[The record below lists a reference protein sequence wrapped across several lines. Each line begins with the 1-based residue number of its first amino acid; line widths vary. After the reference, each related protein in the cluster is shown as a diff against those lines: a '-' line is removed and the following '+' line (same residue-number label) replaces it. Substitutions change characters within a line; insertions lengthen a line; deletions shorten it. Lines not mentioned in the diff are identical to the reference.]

1 MTAVHDKFV
10 LERSYRQSPATVFA
24 ALSTEEGKA
33 RWFTAP
39 NAEWEQVVRHLD
51 FRVGG
56 TERLVGKWKSGMVT
70 EYDATYQNIVPHERI
85 VYAYHMH
92 IDGKPISVSL
102 ACIELHAEG
111 AGTRL
116 VHTEHGIY
124 LDGFEDKGGRAH
136 GIGLH
141 LDKLG
146 ETLPG

>member
-10 LERSYRQSPATVFA
+10 LERSYRQPPATVFA

-39 NAEWEQVVRHLD
+39 NDQWDLVERHLD

-56 TERLVGKWKSGMVT
+56 TEALEGKWKSGTVT
-70 EYDATYQNIVPHERI
+70 RFDATYQSIVPDERI

-92 IDGKPISVSL
+92 LNGKQISVSL
-102 ACIELHAEG
+102 TCIELHPEG

-124 LDGFEDKGGRAH
+124 LDGYEDKGSRQH
-136 GIGLH
+136 GIGIQ

-146 ETLPG
+146 EMLAE

>member
-1 MTAVHDKFV
+1 MNAVHDKFV

-24 ALSTEEGKA
+24 AFASEEGKA

-39 NAEWEQVVRHLD
+39 NDQWDLVERRFD

-56 TERLVGKWKSGMVT
+56 AERLVGKWKSGRET
-70 EYDATYQNIVPHERI
+70 WFDASYHDIVPDARI
-85 VYAYHMH
+85 VYAYHMF
-92 IDGKPISVSL
+92 IDRKPISASL
-102 ACIELHAEG
+102 TCIELHPEG

-124 LDGFEDKGGRAH
+124 LDGYEDNGSRRH
-136 GIGLH
+136 GIGIQ

-146 ETLPG
+146 ETLPE

>member
-10 LERSYRQSPATVFA
+10 LERSYRQSPAKVFA

-39 NAEWEQVVRHLD
+39 NDEWVQTERRLD

-56 TERLVGKWKSGMVT
+56 TEALEGKWKSGMIT
-70 EYDATYQNIVPHERI
+70 RFDATYQNIVPNERI

-92 IDGKPISVSL
+92 LNGKPISVSL
-102 ACIELHAEG
+102 TCIELHPEG
-111 AGTRL
+111 NGTRL

-124 LDGFEDKGGRAH
+124 LDGFEDNGGRKH

-146 ETLPG
+146 ETLPD

>member
-10 LERSYRQSPATVFA
+10 LERSYRQPPATVFA

-39 NAEWEQVVRHLD
+39 NDLWDLVERRFE

-56 TERLVGKWKSGMVT
+56 VERLIGKWKSGRVT
-70 EYDATYQNIVPHERI
+70 HYDVSYHDIVPDRRI
-85 VYAYHMH
+85 VYAYHML

-102 ACIELHAEG
+102 TCIELHPEG

-116 VHTEHGIY
+116 VHTEHGVY
-124 LDGFEDKGGRAH
+124 LDGYEDKGSRAH
-136 GIGLH
+136 GIGVQ

-146 ETLPG
+146 ETLPD